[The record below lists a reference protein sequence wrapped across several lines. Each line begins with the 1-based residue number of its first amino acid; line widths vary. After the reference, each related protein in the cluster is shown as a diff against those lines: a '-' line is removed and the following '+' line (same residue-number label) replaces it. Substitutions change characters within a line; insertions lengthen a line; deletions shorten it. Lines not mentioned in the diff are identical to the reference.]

1 MTKDVKAA
9 KVTEP
14 DCMLKS
20 RFAVARLRDI
30 VLGFND
36 HSLLSKSKFVH
47 IYPIYHILH
56 YELGHH
62 GAVER
67 SGVTI

>member
-1 MTKDVKAA
+1 VVYITV
-9 KVTEP
+9 
-14 DCMLKS
+14 
-20 RFAVARLRDI
+20 
-30 VLGFND
+30 ND
-36 HSLLSKSKFVH
+36 DMNRGKLIASDRGSNLFIYSLLSKFKFVH